1 MALEEH
7 DVPQLKRIQLVN
19 YLQQKRTKEE
29 PPCLSKGNFAQKCA
43 EISGVPKEDQTYC
56 VGYEIDFDK
65 KTFSVLVST
74 SRLMSIALRSEAI
87 HADAT

>member
-1 MALEEH
+1 M
-7 DVPQLKRIQLVN
+7 
-19 YLQQKRTKEE
+19 
-29 PPCLSKGNFAQKCA
+29 GNFAQKCA
-43 EISGVPKEDQTYC
+43 EISGVPKEEDQAYC
-56 VGYEIDFDK
+56 ASNEIDFDQ